1 MTEQFKQPSARTTT
15 QTLLERANKTKISQL
30 SLPWF
35 LFLSAIIYVGMY
47 LEVLPVSMI
56 GGLAILL
63 SLGWLL
69 GWIGGIIPGFKAIG
83 GSTIL
88 SMLVPSAM
96 VYFNVIPENALAAV
110 NRLMLEA
117 DFQNLYVY
125 TLVLGSIMSLNRV
138 ILIRGLTRMVIPMVT
153 GFVLALLIPSL
164 IGAAL
169 GIGFLDSLFFIVAP
183 VMSGGLVV
191 GVLPLAAGFSES
203 SSALPYGELIAL
215 LLPGAIVG
223 NLVTI
228 AAAATL
234 NQLGKRKPHLTGN
247 GMLVKTGQTMIA
259 KKEDVPIHAPLSH
272 QLIGTG
278 LYFLTAVV
286 VFATM
291 IHQLI
296 PLPLAVIV
304 ILLCLIF
311 KLFGLLPPV
320 IESSSAHLNMLLSS
334 IFTNVILVS
343 IGIIHLD
350 LGNVLAVLTWQY
362 LVVIVS
368 VVVTLCLTGF
378 FIARFLDMYPIES
391 AIVSLNQA
399 AMGGMGN
406 VAILAS
412 CDRDALMPFG
422 HIATRISGAV
432 TLSVMITL
440 YQIFG

>member
-1 MTEQFKQPSARTTT
+1 MPEQSKQLSTKTTFQALLDRT
-15 QTLLERANKTKISQL
+15 NKIKISQL
-30 SLPWF
+30 PLPWF
-35 LFLSAIIYVGMY
+35 LLLSSIIYLGMY
-47 LEVLPVSMI
+47 LELLPVNMI
-56 GGLAILL
+56 GGFAILL

-88 SMLVPSAM
+88 AMLVPSAM
-96 VYFNVIPENALAAV
+96 VYFDVFPENALAAV

-125 TLVLGSIMSLNRV
+125 TLVLGSILSLNRI
-138 ILIRGLTRMVIPMVT
+138 ILIRGLTRMIVPMVL
-153 GFVLALLIPSL
+153 GLVLAIFIPSL
-164 IGAAL
+164 IGAML
-169 GIGFLDSLFFIVAP
+169 KIGFLETLFFIVAP

-191 GVLPLAAGFSES
+191 GVLPLAAGFSEATS
-203 SSALPYGELIAL
+203 TLPYGELIAM

-234 NQLGKRKPHLTGN
+234 NQLGKRKPHLTGD
-247 GMLVKTGQTMIA
+247 GILVKTGQSMVA
-259 KKEDVPIHAPLSH
+259 KKEDVPMQVPLSH

-296 PLPLAVIV
+296 PLPIAVIV
-304 ILLCLIF
+304 ILLCLLF
-311 KLFGLLPPV
+311 KLFGLLPQV
-320 IESSSAHLNMLLSS
+320 IERSSSHLNMLLSS
-334 IFTNVILVS
+334 IFTNVLLVS

-350 LGNVLAVLTWQY
+350 LNNVFAVLSWQY
-362 LVVIVS
+362 LVVIIS
-368 VVVTLCLTGF
+368 VIVTLCLTGF
-378 FIARFLDMYPIES
+378 LIAGYLDMHPIES

-406 VAILAS
+406 VAILAAS
-412 CDRDALMPFG
+412 DRDALMPFG

-432 TLSVMITL
+432 TLSIMITL
-440 YQIFG
+440 YQFFG